1 MTASEPR
8 SLAGAGARASE
19 PKHRFRAITLD
30 LCIAPPATLAE
41 PLPTLPA
48 RPRVHIP
55 AAATLIRVIMKLL
68 SYYIIVVIA
77 RELYVVAGRD
87 TFPITTYKQRGD
99 RGPKL
104 TCETVPAGSR
114 YTSEHF
120 KDGRLLGCKLLR
132 TSPSLSVSVYLI
144 HHTLTRLTSSPRSL
158 YALQDSLLVTG
169 DGGLFACA
177 RAPHPPAPAAG
188 PPVHIVTAA
197 LPNFISPVHTHRHT
211 HS

>member
-104 TCETVPAGSR
+104 TCGHFTV
-114 YTSEHF
+114 
-120 KDGRLLGCKLLR
+120 
-132 TSPSLSVSVYLI
+132 
-144 HHTLTRLTSSPRSL
+144 HTLCDELRSITRITQSTP
-158 YALQDSLLVTG
+158 
-169 DGGLFACA
+169 AC
-177 RAPHPPAPAAG
+177 HG
-188 PPVHIVTAA
+188 
-197 LPNFISPVHTHRHT
+197 
-211 HS
+211 